1 MTMNTTRAPMAA
13 VRLELVKVANSRA
26 SESTQITPTS
36 T

>member
-1 MTMNTTRAPMAA
+1 MHDHDDQRAIAA

-26 SESTQITPTS
+26 SESTQITPTR